1 MMRLTQTRK
10 LDLAAAQPSIP
21 VSVPRD
27 RRARRRDRWEHDA
40 DDVENLAT
48 IITRALNA
56 SDGVEW
62 VAVTRGGL
70 KVRTVSGWE
79 FEVTVRPVQ
88 P

>member
-1 MMRLTQTRK
+1 MRLSQTRK
-10 LDLAAAQPSIP
+10 LDLAAVQPSVP
-21 VSVPRD
+21 VSVPKD
-27 RRARRRDRWEHDA
+27 RRARRRDRWEYDA

-70 KVRTVSGWE
+70 KVRTVSGGE
-79 FEVTVRPVQ
+79 YEVTVRPVQ